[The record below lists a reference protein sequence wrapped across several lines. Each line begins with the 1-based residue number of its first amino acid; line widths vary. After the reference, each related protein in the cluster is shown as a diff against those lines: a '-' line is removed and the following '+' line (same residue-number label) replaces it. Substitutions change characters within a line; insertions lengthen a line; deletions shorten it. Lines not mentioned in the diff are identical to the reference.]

1 MGTMKRF
8 LSLVLVV
15 GAVGCSSSIASIDTA
30 VAPAV
35 ASTST
40 IAAAPTTT
48 IAEKFNPAS
57 GEKVI
62 PCDNKAIGANYG
74 EKLKLEY
81 CTATWAMGDTD
92 NDTWNCPKAGCAQTR
107 LYHLVD
113 NKWSTTAICHRN
125 QPLTRYAISCY
136 IPNAGGATL
145 AEIPPRDVAC
155 GIWVTNRDLKFVE
168 ETGCTASK
176 ADIDASLR
184 DECTGYFTA
193 VSLPLE
199 KCDQGPAVSKAQKY
213 LRDAGYSISVDGYY
227 GPAMAVV
234 VYTFQGEKSLPQ
246 MGIINEATWKALT
259 PEPFPG

>member
-1 MGTMKRF
+1 MKRF